1 MSTEVGVV
9 QVLLHRSPA
18 PPFRRGLRTAR
29 VGRMQRDQA
38 LPLLT
43 EAEERRLARQLEAG
57 VLAGHLLSSG
67 ERPLPAT
74 DAELGELVQAGREAW
89 DRLLLSNLRLVQ
101 KLAGQEA
108 RQSGLPLDDLF
119 QEGCLALTGAL
130 LRFDADR
137 GRFPMYAAGRIGR
150 HLSAVSAAR
159 LGALGLPV
167 AQAIT
172 LRRLRGL
179 QAERAQ
185 DGRERLAAA
194 EAATVMGRDPIQIER
209 LLRHQSPVS
218 LHFAD
223 AVPAPTTEAADPDRR
238 ILDDQLRREIAR
250 LSPELATVVRLRFGI
265 DRGEP
270 MDLSE
275 LATRLGVSLSTARRR
290 EREALTILRRRLQS
304 CGITVA
310 ALAG

>member
-1 MSTEVGVV
+1 
-9 QVLLHRSPA
+9 
-18 PPFRRGLRTAR
+18 
-29 VGRMQRDQA
+29 MQRDQA
-38 LPLLT
+38 LPMLT

-67 ERPLPAT
+67 ERPMSAT
-74 DAELGELVQAGREAW
+74 DAELHELVRDGRAAW

-130 LRFDADR
+130 LRFDPDR

-172 LRRLRGL
+172 LRRLQGL
-179 QAERAQ
+179 QAERTR
-185 DGRERLAAA
+185 DGCQQLRAGEAAA
-194 EAATVMGRDPIQIER
+194 VMGCDPVQVER
-209 LLRHQSPVS
+209 LLR
-218 LHFAD
+218 
-223 AVPAPTTEAADPDRR
+223 
-238 ILDDQLRREIAR
+238 
-250 LSPELATVVRLRFGI
+250 
-265 DRGEP
+265 
-270 MDLSE
+270 
-275 LATRLGVSLSTARRR
+275 
-290 EREALTILRRRLQS
+290 
-304 CGITVA
+304 
-310 ALAG
+310 